1 MTGEISGETLLY
13 AALTIVAVGLFAYLA
28 FVQLRQRR
36 LEKETARLEELVK
49 SGRKP
54 A

>member
-1 MTGEISGETLLY
+1 MSDISGEALLY

-28 FVQLRQRR
+28 YLQYRQRR
-36 LEKETARLEELVK
+36 LEKEAARLEEMVR

-54 A
+54 G